1 MIEQTRNLKS
11 NFLMHKTIPYTYE
24 LELDI
29 LKIYLRTKS
38 ELSSSRLLKVR
49 ELRSEN
55 THRKRDREMRPNVL
69 QQPHS
74 QVVKEIVIST
84 FCGGSGRVII
94 LLNTHE

>member
-1 MIEQTRNLKS
+1 MIDQTRNLKS

-49 ELRSEN
+49 ELRSAN
-55 THRKRDREMRPNVL
+55 THRRETERCD
-69 QQPHS
+69 Q
-74 QVVKEIVIST
+74 T
-84 FCGGSGRVII
+84 FYNSRIRRW
-94 LLNTHE
+94 